1 MEDPLKSVGVICVSG
16 KVPICFCIGIGWS
29 SKWINGVISRGG
41 SDVDPLGA
49 RGVGGVWG
57 WVGACC
63 VRVLGIGGESGGTGA
78 SPGVVAGQLWRRP
91 NASHGWGVVGG
102 WGRVTGRCCGP

>member
-41 SDVDPLGA
+41 SEWTPLG
-49 RGVGGVWG
+49 RGVLVGSGAGLEPVASECWGLGVSR
-57 WVGACC
+57 AERE
-63 VRVLGIGGESGGTGA
+63 RVL
-78 SPGVVAGQLWRRP
+78 VL
-91 NASHGWGVVGG
+91 
-102 WGRVTGRCCGP
+102 